1 MRWCEANGAESIED
15 VVEAGLVDEF
25 VEALKL
31 KFEEFTG
38 DPAEDAIL
46 SCGCIAHKNLN
57 LLLPLPRIIAPN
69 GILISYSV

>member
-1 MRWCEANGAESIED
+1 MMLLRVT
-15 VVEAGLVDEF
+15 VVENGCLLL

-38 DPAEDAIL
+38 DPAEDAKL
-46 SCGCIAHKNLN
+46 SRGCIAHKDLN

-69 GILISYSV
+69 GILIAPPAHK